1 MQSILAGQGNRSPGG
16 KSVRQERA
24 LGKIVKPAVKLE
36 STPPRASLLSPSL
49 RLSLL
54 FLVPRSVEASKK
66 RPRFCVHAV
75 MVMRGLRCVLAGCV
89 SGPRNGNETVSH
101 HHHQHPDDETRC
113 ERSTTVAGSEPRPQR
128 CRPRSAPA
136 IFNLFS
142 RPLSEYR
149 ERE

>member
-36 STPPRASLLSPSL
+36 STPPRASPLSPSL
-49 RLSLL
+49 RRSLL
-54 FLVPRSVEASKK
+54 FLVPRSVEAPKK

-101 HHHQHPDDETRC
+101 HHHQHP
-113 ERSTTVAGSEPRPQR
+113 TTKHDANDQR
-128 CRPRSAPA
+128 LLRVP
-136 IFNLFS
+136 S
-142 RPLSEYR
+142 RGLKGADRDPLHGYF
-149 ERE
+149 

>member
-36 STPPRASLLSPSL
+36 STPPRASPLSPSL
-49 RLSLL
+49 RRSLL
-54 FLVPRSVEASKK
+54 FLVPRSVEAPKK

-75 MVMRGLRCVLAGCV
+75 MVMRGLWCVLAGCV

-128 CRPRSAPA
+128 CRPRSAPW
-136 IFNLFS
+136 LFLTCF
-142 RPLSEYR
+142 RVH
-149 ERE
+149 